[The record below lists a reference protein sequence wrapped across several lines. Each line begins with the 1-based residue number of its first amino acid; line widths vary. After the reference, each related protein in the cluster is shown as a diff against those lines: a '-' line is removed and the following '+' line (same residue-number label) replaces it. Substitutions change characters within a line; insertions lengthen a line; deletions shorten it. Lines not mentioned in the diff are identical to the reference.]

1 MCRGNIC
8 RSSKNISD
16 YRRGEAMRE
25 TVKDLVKSTAI
36 SIGMAMTIFCLVGVV
51 FDVGYKGNFSLDDY
65 RFTKMVIGCVLVGLG
80 FGVPTIVYRKDNLPM
95 PIRVII
101 HMGIGCVVYTVVAYT
116 VGWIGGSATI
126 GQGIIIAAIQL
137 AIAFLI
143 WFLFMRYYRAEAKRM
158 NDKIQ
163 AMNRNRGRF

>member
-1 MCRGNIC
+1 
-8 RSSKNISD
+8 
-16 YRRGEAMRE
+16 MRE
-25 TVKDLVKSTAI
+25 TVKDLVKSSVI
-36 SIGMAMTIFCLVGVV
+36 SIGLAMTIFCLVGVV

-101 HMGIGCVVYTVVAYT
+101 HMGIGCVVYTVIAYA

-137 AIAFLI
+137 AVAFLI
-143 WFLFMRYYRAEAKRM
+143 WFLFMKHYRAEAKRM
-158 NDKIQ
+158 NDRIQ
-163 AMNRNRGRF
+163 AMK

>member
-1 MCRGNIC
+1 
-8 RSSKNISD
+8 
-16 YRRGEAMRE
+16 MRE
-25 TVKDLVKSTAI
+25 TVKDLIKSSVI

-65 RFTKMVIGCVLVGLG
+65 RFTKMVAGCVLVGLG

-101 HMGIGCVVYTVVAYT
+101 HMGTGCVVYTIIAYA

-126 GQGIIIAAIQL
+126 GQGILIAAIQL
-137 AIAFLI
+137 AVAFLI
-143 WFLFMRYYRAEAKRM
+143 WFLFMKHYRAEAKRM
-158 NDKIQ
+158 NDRIQ
-163 AMNRNRGRF
+163 AMK

>member
-1 MCRGNIC
+1 
-8 RSSKNISD
+8 
-16 YRRGEAMRE
+16 MRE
-25 TVKDLVKSTAI
+25 TVKDLVKSSVI

-65 RFTKMVIGCVLVGLG
+65 RFTKMVAGCVLVGLG

-101 HMGIGCVVYTVVAYT
+101 HMGIGCVVYTIIAYA

-137 AIAFLI
+137 AVAFLI
-143 WFLFMRYYRAEAKRM
+143 WFLFMKHYRAEAKRM
-158 NDKIQ
+158 NDRIQ
-163 AMNRNRGRF
+163 AMK